1 MNRQVH
7 NERQSLTVTDNKA
20 GLEKITPLIKKI
32 YWSYVQF
39 KIRGR
44 LI

>member
-7 NERQSLTVTDNKA
+7 NERQLLTVTDNKT
-20 GLEKITPLIKKI
+20 GLEKIIPLIKKI

-39 KIRGR
+39 KIRGKF
-44 LI
+44 I